1 MNEKLIEKKLVAGVK
16 KLGGLALKFFSVW
29 FTGVPDRIV
38 LMPGGRIYFAELK
51 TTGKELQPR
60 QVIVIALLRR
70 LGFKV
75 YVIDDLIGLE
85 TFLND
90 ISA

>member
-1 MNEKLIEKKLVAGVK
+1 MNEKLIEKKLVKAVSSM
-16 KLGGLALKFFSVW
+16 GGLALKFFSVW

-38 LMPGGRIYFAELK
+38 LMPDGRIYFVELK

-75 YVIDDLIGLE
+75 YVIDDVCGLDN
-85 TFLND
+85 FLKE
-90 ISA
+90 IQL